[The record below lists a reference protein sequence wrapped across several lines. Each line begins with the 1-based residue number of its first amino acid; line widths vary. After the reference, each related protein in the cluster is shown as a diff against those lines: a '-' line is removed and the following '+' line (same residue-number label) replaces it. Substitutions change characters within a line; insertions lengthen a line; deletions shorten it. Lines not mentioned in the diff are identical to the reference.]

1 MSPIITGIVGVS
13 ALLVLMFMGMPIGF
27 AMLLSGFAGFA
38 YLVSFNGAF
47 QVLTAVPYTLVTS
60 YDYAVLPLFL
70 LMAEIC
76 MAAGMGKSLYRL
88 VYVWIGRM
96 RGGLAIATLGACA
109 FFAAASSSSIATAAT
124 IGLVAVP
131 EMRNYKYD
139 AGLATGCLAA
149 GGGLGILI
157 PPSGVLI
164 MYGIMTQQS
173 ISKLFIAGLLPGI
186 LLTLMFMTMIYIRAR
201 LKPSLAPAGG
211 KTSMKEKVTATT
223 DALEMVAL
231 LVIVIVGL
239 VIGWFTPTEAGAAG
253 ALGALILSLIRRRL
267 SWSGF
272 KKALVET
279 LRTSGMIFIILIG
292 AMTFN
297 SFLAVTTIPMELAG
311 WVSGLGLPPVVVMI
325 LIMILYLVLGTFIDE
340 VSMVL
345 LTIPVFYPL
354 IVALGY
360 DPIWFGIMIV
370 MVVEMGMISPPVG
383 MTIYVIKGITPDV
396 PIGKIFRGVVPFLIV
411 EVIFV
416 GLIIAF
422 PAIVLF
428 LPNISAG

>member
-1 MSPIITGIVGVS
+1 MSPIVTGIAGVLV
-13 ALLVLMFMGMPIGF
+13 LLVLMFMGMPIGF
-27 AMLLSGFAGFA
+27 AMLLTGFAGFA
-38 YLVSFNGAF
+38 YVVSINGAL
-47 QVLTAVPYTLVTS
+47 QVVTTVPYTLVTN

-76 MAAGMGKSLYRL
+76 MAAGMGQSLYRL

-109 FFAAASSSSIATAAT
+109 SFAAASSSSIATAAT
-124 IGLVAVP
+124 VGLVAVP
-131 EMRNYKYD
+131 EMRKYNYD
-139 AGLATGCLAA
+139 TGLATGCLAA

-173 ISKLFIAGLLPGI
+173 ISKLFIAGLVPGI
-186 LLTLMFMTMIYIRAR
+186 MLTLMFMLMIYIRAR
-201 LKPSLAPAGG
+201 FNPKLAPAGE
-211 KTSMKEKVTATT
+211 KTSMREKLATT
-223 DALEMVAL
+223 SDSLEMVAL

-239 VIGWFTPTEAGAAG
+239 IIGWFTPTEAGAAG
-253 ALGALILSLIRRRL
+253 ALGALVLSLIRRRL
-267 SWSGF
+267 TWQGF

-292 AMTFN
+292 AMVFN
-297 SFLAVTTIPMELAG
+297 SFLAVSTIPMELAG

-325 LIMILYLVLGTFIDE
+325 LIIILYLALGTFIDE

-345 LTIPVFYPL
+345 LTIPVFFPL
-354 IVALGY
+354 IVALGF

-383 MTIYVIKGITPDV
+383 MTIYVIKGIAPDI
-396 PIGKIFRGVVPFLIV
+396 PIGTIFRGVVPFLLV
-411 EVIFV
+411 EVAFV
-416 GLIIAF
+416 ALIIAF
-422 PAIVLF
+422 PVIVTF
-428 LPNISAG
+428 LPGIAAG